1 MAHYSR
7 RRFEQDV
14 PEVMVAAQTVT
25 SIFVTL
31 GQVMRERI
39 GKFASVEVLNES
51 NYSHIGSRHQ
61 CRSRVASPRAARD
74 HRNTIAC
81 RELHNP
87 NYFFCTGWESYRIRL
102 A

>member
-51 NYSHIGSRHQ
+51 N
-61 CRSRVASPRAARD
+61 
-74 HRNTIAC
+74 
-81 RELHNP
+81 
-87 NYFFCTGWESYRIRL
+87 
-102 A
+102 

>member
-51 NYSHIGSRHQ
+51 NYSHIGSRHHGKPTLDPVGLDSHNFASSFCATGKP
-61 CRSRVASPRAARD
+61 CRVFIS
-74 HRNTIAC
+74 
-81 RELHNP
+81 
-87 NYFFCTGWESYRIRL
+87 
-102 A
+102 